1 VESTPHVTL
10 RGLSHPVSVVS
21 DDHAILADLGVPVLF
36 REGEAQI
43 PGTILIGGGVLPG
56 SGGADHVQALHRF
69 GSVDGISLQG
79 QSLMMSA
86 VSASASA
93 VTWRSGCRGCQN
105 IVTRATAKIAFPKV
119 TE

>member
-1 VESTPHVTL
+1 
-10 RGLSHPVSVVS
+10 
-21 DDHAILADLGVPVLF
+21 
-36 REGEAQI
+36 
-43 PGTILIGGGVLPG
+43 
-56 SGGADHVQALHRF
+56 LHRF